1 MRTLFLLMA
10 LACGCTAAVA
20 QEAQIQQSSLAR
32 GTEAPAFAAAD
43 TLGMSHALADWR
55 GQWVVVD
62 FWASWCGDC
71 RREFPEIKAIA
82 ADYGERVAFVSVS
95 MDHDAEAWRKCLR
108 QQQFGWT
115 QVSNLQRWKENDIAL
130 AYDLHWIPSY
140 FLIDAEG
147 RVWGSY
153 TDAAALR
160 AAMEEV
166 FAR

>member
-1 MRTLFLLMA
+1 MRMIVLLAA
-10 LACGCTAAVA
+10 LAWAGAWAGA
-20 QEAQIQQSSLAR
+20 QDGQIHPSALAR
-32 GTEAPAFAAAD
+32 GAAAPAFIAQD
-43 TLGMSHALADWR
+43 TLGVSHALADWR

-95 MDHDAEAWRKCLR
+95 MDHDAAAWRKCLR
-108 QQQFGWT
+108 QQQFGWP
-115 QVSNLQRWKENDIAL
+115 QLSNLQRWKENEIAL

-140 FLIDAEG
+140 FLIDG
-147 RVWGSY
+147 DGNVWGSY

-160 AAMEEV
+160 AALEG
-166 FAR
+166 ALAK